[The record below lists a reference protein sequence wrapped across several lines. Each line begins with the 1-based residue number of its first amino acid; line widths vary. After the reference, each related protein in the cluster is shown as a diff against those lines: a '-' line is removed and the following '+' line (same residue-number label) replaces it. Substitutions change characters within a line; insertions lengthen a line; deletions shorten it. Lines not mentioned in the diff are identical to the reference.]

1 VTQPFLLALSGAEGA
16 LLLVF
21 SSPRRLCVLGVSAL
35 NSSSVDDSMPAQQ
48 SKSVDVRTALKAG
61 IRLLREARVPSD
73 TLAAELLLLHVTRR
87 DRTWLYA
94 HPEDLLDP
102 QIIDLYFSLLRRRAA
117 GEPTQHLTGK
127 QEFWG
132 LEFEVTP
139 DVLIPRPETEHL
151 IEVALDRLAV
161 CELRSGSH
169 PKLTG
174 ENLTIVDIGTGSGCI
189 ALALAKELPNAK
201 IYATDISPSAIA
213 VAHRNATRL
222 GFQSRITFLESN
234 LLSVFSTVGARY
246 IVPVLGTES
255 SPAPSSLDPSSFDL
269 VISNPPYIGR
279 KKSSILPVEVR
290 DHEPASALYG
300 GEEGYELYGQLIPQ
314 AAHHLKAGG
323 LLVLE
328 LGHDS
333 LPAVRPLLETPQW
346 TNLHVTNDLAS
357 IPRVLSAERTS
368 L

>member
-1 VTQPFLLALSGAEGA
+1 
-16 LLLVF
+16 
-21 SSPRRLCVLGVSAL
+21 
-35 NSSSVDDSMPAQQ
+35 MPQQ
-48 SKSVDVRTALKAG
+48 NTKSLDVRTALKQG
-61 IRLLREARVPSD
+61 IHLLREARVPSD

-94 HPEDLLDP
+94 HPEELLDP
-102 QIIDLYFSLLRRRAA
+102 KIIASYFSLLRRRTA

-151 IEVALDRLAV
+151 LEVALDRLAV
-161 CELRSGSH
+161 RELRSGRD

-174 ENLTIVDIGTGSGCI
+174 EGLTIIDIGTGSGCI
-189 ALALAKELPNAK
+189 AIALTKELREAK
-201 IYATDISPSAIA
+201 IYATDISSAALA
-213 VAHRNATRL
+213 VAQRNATRL
-222 GFQSRITFLESN
+222 GFPNRITFLESD
-234 LLSVFSTVGARY
+234 LFSAFSSSSD
-246 IVPVLGTES
+246 S
-255 SPAPSSLDPSSFDL
+255 SPRRSPVAGHRSLSFNRSPLFDL
-269 VISNPPYIGR
+269 IISNPPYIGR
-279 KKSSILPVEVR
+279 KETRTLPTEVR
-290 DHEPASALYG
+290 DHEPTSALYG
-300 GEEGYELYGQLIPQ
+300 GEEGYELYGLLIPE
-314 AAHHLKAGG
+314 AARHLKPSG

-346 TNLHVTNDLAS
+346 TNLLVTNDLAG

-368 L
+368 A

>member
-1 VTQPFLLALSGAEGA
+1 M
-16 LLLVF
+16 
-21 SSPRRLCVLGVSAL
+21 SSP
-35 NSSSVDDSMPAQQ
+35 Q
-48 SKSVDVRTALKAG
+48 SKSLDVRTTLKQG
-61 IRLLREARVPSD
+61 IHLLREAHVPSD
-73 TLAAELLLLHVTRR
+73 TLAAELLLLHVIRR

-94 HPEDLLDP
+94 HPEELLGLET
-102 QIIDLYFSLLRRRAA
+102 IESYLSLLRRRAA

-132 LEFEVTP
+132 LEIEVTP

-161 CELRSGSH
+161 RELRSARD

-174 ENLTIVDIGTGSGCI
+174 EGLSIVDIGTGSGCI
-189 ALALAKELPNAK
+189 AIALAKELPAAK
-201 IYATDISPSAIA
+201 IYSTDISPAALA
-213 VAHRNATRL
+213 VAQRNATRL
-222 GFQSRITFLESN
+222 GFSNRITFLESN
-234 LLSVFSTVGARY
+234 LFDSFSPLATRH
-246 IVPVLGTES
+246 
-255 SPAPSSLDPSSFDL
+255 SPALSEAEGPLLFDL

-279 KKSSILPVEVR
+279 KETSTLPTEVR

-300 GEEGYELYGQLIPQ
+300 GEEGYELYGLLIPE
-314 AAHHLKAGG
+314 AARRLKPSG

-346 TNLHVTNDLAS
+346 TNLHVTNDLAG
-357 IPRVLSAERTS
+357 IPRVISAERTS
-368 L
+368 A